1 MIAFNTYGLLRTTP
15 CRQPA
20 YQSPCQAK
28 FLHQL
33 ESENQR
39 RPLIYSWNIWKPSK
53 HWWMHCSS
61 KAPIFTN
68 ADLAQPKT
76 NKTNSI
82 YVAFHC
88 IFQFPSQVSPEKRPW
103 ADDCRIAFLW
113 FDALEALRSAVGCE
127 LQSHWWRG
135 FVLCWCKRPGNCQ
148 ATSLQSSP
156 GKTWGK
162 SKVTAPVRG
171 RVFLMMFQPSCFQDL
186 LKTHAFCNSFL
197 WTCKCDDLNSM

>member
-33 ESENQR
+33 ENQ

-53 HWWMHCSS
+53 YWWMHCSS

-76 NKTNSI
+76 NKTNPI
-82 YVAFHC
+82 FVAFHC

-156 GKTWGK
+156 GKTSRAK
-162 SKVTAPVRG
+162 TTTSYLFSKGIKRWFFFASLCTWWMEAKKNE
-171 RVFLMMFQPSCFQDL
+171 QQKYQK
-186 LKTHAFCNSFL
+186 KTSPI
-197 WTCKCDDLNSM
+197 D